1 MTFPLESSN
10 PIVKILIKSNLLE
23 DRHNMTQESTFLDK
37 PYRISA
43 VLFDFDG
50 TLTKPDALDFSVIKK
65 TIGCPEEIPALEF
78 IESISNPQKKAEAF
92 KELNLF
98 ESRAA
103 DDSEPNPGAEKL
115 IQTIHSMNLPMGII
129 TRNSIDSVK
138 KALNNFSGIDLDD
151 FDIVITRDNP
161 VKPKPSPEGILLAAR
176 KLKIEPRHI
185 LMVGDFVFDIDAGK
199 SAGTL
204 TALLDVNP
212 RVDKNSIKCDIII
225 SCLTDLEPVLQ
236 MGSPLPQGKL
246 PNEMLEQILN
256 GFSFE
261 DPALLITAGVGEDIA
276 AVDIQ
281 REEVLVLKSDPITF
295 ATDAIGHYA
304 VLVNANDITTCG
316 ADPRWLLTT
325 LLFPCGITG
334 SEIQHIMHGLN
345 HIASRYGI
353 TLCGGHTEITDA
365 VTRPVVVGSLAGTV
379 LKSCLID
386 KKSMK
391 TGDLLLITK
400 SVAVEGTAIIAR
412 EMEIKLLSMG
422 FSDSD
427 VHNCKQ
433 FLDHIS
439 IMEEARI
446 ARDIGGV
453 TAMHDVTE
461 GGLATAVTELS
472 IAGKHRIRI
481 DMDRIPVFQETQ
493 RICDLFDI
501 SPLGLIGSG
510 SLLIC
515 CNPDTKDEILT
526 GIRKAGIDATCI
538 GEVLEN
544 GEGVVAMDGLNPV
557 EWPTFKVDEIARLFK
572 RKL

>member
-1 MTFPLESSN
+1 MKESA
-10 PIVKILIKSNLLE
+10 ILN
-23 DRHNMTQESTFLDK
+23 K

-65 TIGCPEEIPALEF
+65 IIGCPEETPALEF
-78 IESISNPQKKAEAF
+78 IESISDPQKRSEAF
-92 KELNLF
+92 DELNRF
-98 ESRAA
+98 ENQAA
-103 DDSEPNPGAEKL
+103 ANSEPNPGAENL
-115 IQTIHSMNLPMGII
+115 VRTIHSNGLPMGLI
-129 TRNSIDSVK
+129 TRNSMDSIK
-138 KALNNFSGIDLDD
+138 KALKNFNGLDLDY
-151 FDIVITRDNP
+151 FDVVITRDDP
-161 VKPKPSPEGILLAAR
+161 VKPKPDPAGILLAAR
-176 KLKIEPRHI
+176 RLNIDPRHI
-185 LMVGDFVFDIDAGK
+185 MMVGDFVFDIDAGRT
-199 SAGTL
+199 AGTL

-212 RVDKNSIKCDIII
+212 RVDKSRLECDIII
-225 SCLTDLEPVLQ
+225 SRLADLEPVLQ

-261 DPALLITAGVGEDIA
+261 DPALLITAAVGEDIA
-276 AVDIQ
+276 AADIS

-295 ATDAIGHYA
+295 ATDSIGHYA

-325 LLFPCGITG
+325 LLFPCNSTG

-345 HIASRYGI
+345 HIASKYGV

-379 LKSCLID
+379 RKDRLID

-391 TGDLLLITK
+391 TGDRLLLTK

-412 EMEIKLLSMG
+412 EMESKLLSLG
-422 FSDSD
+422 FSDVEVCS
-427 VHNCKQ
+427 CKQ

-439 IMEEARI
+439 ILEEARI

-461 GGLATAVTELS
+461 GGLATAVAELS

-481 DMDRIPVFQETQ
+481 NMNCIPIYPQTQ
-493 RICDLFDI
+493 KICDAFNI

-515 CNPDTKDEILT
+515 CRPDTKDDILT
-526 GIRKAGIDATCI
+526 GIRNAGIHATCI

-544 GEGVVAMDGLNPV
+544 GEGVVAMDGQWQT
-557 EWPTFKVDEIARLFK
+557 EWPKFKVDELARLFK
-572 RKL
+572 QQP

>member
-1 MTFPLESSN
+1 MAG
-10 PIVKILIKSNLLE
+10 SNL
-23 DRHNMTQESTFLDK
+23 NNK
-37 PYRISA
+37 PYRISG

-50 TLTKPDALDFSVIKK
+50 TLTKPGALDFSVIKK
-65 TIGCPEEIPALEF
+65 IIGCPDEIPALEF
-78 IESISNPQKKAEAF
+78 IESIPDSQERAEAF
-92 KELNLF
+92 NELDRF
-98 ESRAA
+98 ESLAA
-103 DDSEPNPGAEKL
+103 SNSEPNPGAEDL
-115 IQTIHSMNLPMGII
+115 IREIHSMGIPLGLI

-138 KALNNFSGIDLDD
+138 EALKKFNGIGLHD
-151 FDIVITRDNP
+151 FDIVITRNDA
-161 VKPKPSPEGILLAAR
+161 VKPKPSPEGVLLAAR
-176 KLKIEPRHI
+176 KLNIDPRHI

-199 SAGTL
+199 NAGTL

-212 RVDKNSIKCDIII
+212 RVDKSRLECDIII
-225 SCLTDLEPVLQ
+225 SCLTDLEPILK

-246 PNEMLEQILN
+246 PNQLLEQILN

-276 AVDIQ
+276 AADIS

-316 ADPRWLLTT
+316 ADPRWFLTT
-325 LLFPCGITG
+325 LLFPCQSTG
-334 SEIQHIMHGLN
+334 SEIQHIVRGLN
-345 HIASRYGI
+345 HVASKYGI

-379 LKSCLID
+379 RKNRLID

-391 TGDLLLITK
+391 TGDLLLMTK

-412 EMEIKLLSMG
+412 EMEHKLLSMG
-422 FSDSD
+422 FSDAD
-427 VHNCKQ
+427 VYSCKQ

-446 ARDIGGV
+446 ARDTGGV

-461 GGLATAVTELS
+461 GGLATAATELS
-472 IAGKHRIRI
+472 IAGRHRIRI
-481 DMDRIPVFQETQ
+481 NMDRIPIFPQTQ
-493 RICDLFDI
+493 RICDAFNI

-515 CNPDTKDEILT
+515 CSPDTKDDILA
-526 GIRKAGIDATCI
+526 GIRNAGIHATCI

-544 GEGVVAMDGLNPV
+544 GEGVEAMDGGKPGA
-557 EWPTFKVDEIARLFK
+557 WPEFKVDELARLFK
-572 RKL
+572 K

>member
-1 MTFPLESSN
+1 MKQSN
-10 PIVKILIKSNLLE
+10 TVI
-23 DRHNMTQESTFLDK
+23 DK

-50 TLTKPDALDFSVIKK
+50 TLTKPDALDFSIIKE
-65 TIGCPEEIPALEF
+65 TLGCPDEIPVLEF
-78 IESISNPQKKAEAF
+78 VESIADHEERTAAF
-92 KELNLF
+92 DELNRF
-98 ESRAA
+98 ESLGAA
-103 DDSEPNPGAEKL
+103 DSDPNPGAENL
-115 IQTIHSMNLPMGII
+115 IRTIHSKGLPMGLI
-129 TRNSIDSVK
+129 TRNSIDAVK
-138 KALNNFSGIDLDD
+138 AALKNFNGVSLDD
-151 FDIVITRDNP
+151 FDIVITRDDP
-161 VKPKPSPEGILLAAR
+161 VKPKPSPEGILLASK
-176 KLKIEPRHI
+176 KLNVEPQHI
-185 LMVGDFVFDIDAGK
+185 LMVGDYVFDIDAGR

-212 RVDKNSIKCDIII
+212 RVDKSSLKCDIFIA
-225 SCLTDLEPVLQ
+225 CLTDLVAVLQ

-246 PNEMLEQILN
+246 PNEMLEQFLD

-261 DPALLITAGVGEDIA
+261 DPALLISAGVGEDIA
-276 AVDIQ
+276 AVDIHQ
-281 REEVLVLKSDPITF
+281 EEVLVLKSDPITF

-316 ADPRWLLTT
+316 ADPRWFLTT
-325 LLFPCGITG
+325 LLFPCGSTG
-334 SEIQHIMHGLN
+334 SEIQHVMTGLN
-345 HIASRYGI
+345 QIASKYGI

-379 LKSCLID
+379 QKSHLID
-386 KKSMK
+386 KKSMQ

-412 EMEIKLLSMG
+412 EMEEKLLSMG

-427 VHNCKQ
+427 VYSCKQ

-439 IMEEARI
+439 ILEEARI
-446 ARDIGGV
+446 AKNIGGV

-461 GGLATAVTELS
+461 GGLASAATELS

-481 DMDRIPVFQETQ
+481 DVDRIPIFPQTQ
-493 RICDLFDI
+493 KICDALDI

-515 CNPDTKDEILT
+515 CNPDTKDKIIAEI
-526 GIRKAGIDATCI
+526 RSAGIDATCI
-538 GEVLEN
+538 GEVLSK
-544 GEGVVAMDGLNPV
+544 GEGILAMDDLKPV
-557 EWPTFKVDEIARLFK
+557 VWPTFKVDELARLFHK
-572 RKL
+572 

>member
-1 MTFPLESSN
+1 MTDGS
-10 PIVKILIKSNLLE
+10 KLIE
-23 DRHNMTQESTFLDK
+23 K

-50 TLTKPDALDFSVIKK
+50 TLTKPDALDFSIIKE
-65 TIGCPEEIPALEF
+65 TLGCPDEIPVLEF
-78 IESISNPQKKAEAF
+78 VESIADHEERTAAF
-92 KELNLF
+92 DELNRF
-98 ESRAA
+98 ESLGAA
-103 DDSEPNPGAEKL
+103 DSDPNPGAENL
-115 IQTIHSMNLPMGII
+115 IRTIHSKGLPMGLI
-129 TRNSIDSVK
+129 TRNSIDAVK
-138 KALNNFSGIDLDD
+138 AALKNFNGVSLDD
-151 FDIVITRDNP
+151 FDIVITRDDP
-161 VKPKPSPEGILLAAR
+161 VKPKPSPEGILLASK
-176 KLKIEPRHI
+176 KLNVEPQHI
-185 LMVGDFVFDIDAGK
+185 LMVGDYVFDIDAGR

-212 RVDKNSIKCDIII
+212 RVDKSSLKCDIFIA
-225 SCLTDLEPVLQ
+225 CLTDLVAVLQ

-246 PNEMLEQILN
+246 PNEMLEQFLD

-261 DPALLITAGVGEDIA
+261 DPALLISAGVGEDIA
-276 AVDIQ
+276 AVDIHQ
-281 REEVLVLKSDPITF
+281 EEVLVLKSDPITF

-316 ADPRWLLTT
+316 ADPRWFLTT
-325 LLFPCGITG
+325 LLFPCGSTG
-334 SEIQHIMHGLN
+334 SEIQHVMTGLN
-345 HIASRYGI
+345 QIASKYGI

-379 LKSCLID
+379 QKSHLID
-386 KKSMK
+386 KKSMQ

-412 EMEIKLLSMG
+412 EMEEKLLSMG

-427 VHNCKQ
+427 VYSCKQ

-439 IMEEARI
+439 ILEEARI
-446 ARDIGGV
+446 AKNIGGV

-461 GGLATAVTELS
+461 GGLASAATELS

-481 DMDRIPVFQETQ
+481 DVDRIPIFPQTQ
-493 RICDLFDI
+493 KICDALDI

-515 CNPDTKDEILT
+515 CNPDTKDKIIAEI
-526 GIRKAGIDATCI
+526 RSAGIDATCI
-538 GEVLEN
+538 GEVLSK
-544 GEGVVAMDGLNPV
+544 GEGILAMDDLKPV
-557 EWPTFKVDEIARLFK
+557 VWPTFKVDELARLFQ
-572 RKL
+572 

>member
-1 MTFPLESSN
+1 MAG
-10 PIVKILIKSNLLE
+10 SNLT
-23 DRHNMTQESTFLDK
+23 NK
-37 PYRISA
+37 PYRISG

-50 TLTKPDALDFSVIKK
+50 TLTKPGALDFSVIKK
-65 TIGCPEEIPALEF
+65 IIGCPDEIPALEF
-78 IESISNPQKKAEAF
+78 IESIPDSQERAEAF
-92 KELNLF
+92 NELDRF
-98 ESRAA
+98 ESLAA
-103 DDSEPNPGAEKL
+103 ANSEPNPGAEDL
-115 IQTIHSMNLPMGII
+115 IRKIHSMGIPLGLI

-138 KALNNFSGIDLDD
+138 EALKKFNGIGLHD
-151 FDIVITRDNP
+151 FDIVITRNDA
-161 VKPKPSPEGILLAAR
+161 VKPKPSPEGVLLAAR
-176 KLKIEPRHI
+176 KLNIDPRHI
-185 LMVGDFVFDIDAGK
+185 LMVGDFVFDIDAGRN
-199 SAGTL
+199 AGTL

-212 RVDKNSIKCDIII
+212 RVDKSRLECDIII
-225 SCLTDLEPVLQ
+225 SCLTDLEPILK

-246 PNEMLEQILN
+246 PNQLLEQILN

-276 AVDIQ
+276 AADIS

-316 ADPRWLLTT
+316 ADPRWFLTT
-325 LLFPCGITG
+325 LLFPCQSTG
-334 SEIQHIMHGLN
+334 SEIQHIVRGLN
-345 HIASRYGI
+345 HVASKYGI

-379 LKSCLID
+379 RKNRLID

-391 TGDLLLITK
+391 TGDLLLMTK

-412 EMEIKLLSMG
+412 EMEHKLLSMG
-422 FSDSD
+422 FSDAD
-427 VHNCKQ
+427 VYSCKQ

-446 ARDIGGV
+446 ARDTGGV

-461 GGLATAVTELS
+461 GGLATAATELS
-472 IAGKHRIRI
+472 IAGRHRIRI
-481 DMDRIPVFQETQ
+481 NMDRIPIFPQTQ
-493 RICDLFDI
+493 RICDAFNI

-515 CNPDTKDEILT
+515 CSPDTKDDILA
-526 GIRKAGIDATCI
+526 GIRNAGIHATCI

-544 GEGVVAMDGLNPV
+544 GEGVEAMDGGKPGA
-557 EWPTFKVDEIARLFK
+557 WPEFKVDELARLFK
-572 RKL
+572 K

>member
-1 MTFPLESSN
+1 MAG
-10 PIVKILIKSNLLE
+10 SNL
-23 DRHNMTQESTFLDK
+23 NNK
-37 PYRISA
+37 PYRISG

-50 TLTKPDALDFSVIKK
+50 TLTKPGALDFSVIKK
-65 TIGCPEEIPALEF
+65 ILGCPDEIPALEF
-78 IESISNPQKKAEAF
+78 IESIPDSQERAEAF
-92 KELNLF
+92 NELDRF
-98 ESRAA
+98 ESLAA
-103 DDSEPNPGAEKL
+103 ANSEPNPGAEDL
-115 IQTIHSMNLPMGII
+115 IRKIHSMGIPLGLI

-138 KALNNFSGIDLDD
+138 EALKKFNGIGLHD
-151 FDIVITRDNP
+151 FDIVITRNDA
-161 VKPKPSPEGILLAAR
+161 VKPKPSPEGVLLAAR
-176 KLKIEPRHI
+176 KLNIDPRHI
-185 LMVGDFVFDIDAGK
+185 LMVGDFVFDIDAGRN
-199 SAGTL
+199 AGTL

-212 RVDKNSIKCDIII
+212 RVDKSRLECDIII
-225 SCLTDLEPVLQ
+225 SCLTDLEPILK

-246 PNEMLEQILN
+246 PNQLLEQILN

-276 AVDIQ
+276 AADIS

-316 ADPRWLLTT
+316 ADPRWFLTT
-325 LLFPCGITG
+325 LLFPCQSTG
-334 SEIQHIMHGLN
+334 SEIQHIVRGLN
-345 HIASRYGI
+345 HVASKYGI

-379 LKSCLID
+379 RKNRLID

-391 TGDLLLITK
+391 TGDLLLMTK

-412 EMEIKLLSMG
+412 EMEHKLLSMG
-422 FSDSD
+422 FSDAD
-427 VHNCKQ
+427 VYSCKQ

-446 ARDIGGV
+446 ARDTGGV

-461 GGLATAVTELS
+461 GGLATAAAELS
-472 IAGKHRIRI
+472 IAGRHRIRI
-481 DMDRIPVFQETQ
+481 NMDRIPIFPQTQ
-493 RICDLFDI
+493 RICDAFNI

-515 CNPDTKDEILT
+515 CSPDTKDDILA
-526 GIRKAGIDATCI
+526 GIRNAGIHATCI

-544 GEGVVAMDGLNPV
+544 GEGVEAMDGGKPGA
-557 EWPTFKVDEIARLFK
+557 WPEFKVDELARLFK
-572 RKL
+572 K

>member
-1 MTFPLESSN
+1 MNEGA
-10 PIVKILIKSNLLE
+10 ILN
-23 DRHNMTQESTFLDK
+23 K

-50 TLTKPDALDFSVIKK
+50 TLTKPDALDFSVIKE
-65 TIGCPEEIPALEF
+65 ILGCPDEIPALEF
-78 IESISNPQKKAEAF
+78 IESISDAQKKAEAF
-92 KELNLF
+92 NELNRF

-103 DDSEPNPGAEKL
+103 ANSEPNPGAENL
-115 IQTIHSMNLPMGII
+115 IRTVHSKGIPMGLV
-129 TRNSIDSVK
+129 TRNSMDSVK
-138 KALNNFSGIDLDD
+138 VSLKNFNSIGLDY
-151 FDIVITRDNP
+151 FDVVITRDDP
-161 VKPKPSPEGILLAAR
+161 VKPKPSPAGILLAAR
-176 KLKIEPRHI
+176 KLNVDPGQI
-185 LMVGDFVFDIDAGK
+185 LMVGDYVFDIDAGR

-212 RVDKNSIKCDIII
+212 RVDKRHLECDIII
-225 SCLTDLEPVLQ
+225 SCLADLEPVLH

-246 PNEMLEQILN
+246 PNKMLEQILN

-261 DPALLITAGVGEDIA
+261 DPALLISAGVGEDIA
-276 AVDIQ
+276 AADIS

-325 LLFPCGITG
+325 LLFPCGSTG

-345 HIASRYGI
+345 HIALKYGV

-379 LKSCLID
+379 RKDLLID

-391 TGDLLLITK
+391 TGDCLLITK

-412 EMEIKLLSMG
+412 EMESKLLSLG
-422 FSDSD
+422 FSDAEVCS
-427 VHNCKQ
+427 CKQ

-472 IAGKHRIRI
+472 LAGNHRIRI
-481 DMDRIPVFQETQ
+481 DMNCIPIFPQTQ
-493 RICDLFDI
+493 RICDAFNI

-510 SLLIC
+510 SLLVC
-515 CNPDTKDEILT
+515 CSPDTKDDILT
-526 GIRKAGIDATCI
+526 GIRKAGIHAACI
-538 GEVLEN
+538 GEILEK
-544 GEGVVAMDGLNPV
+544 GEGVVAIHGRKQTA
-557 EWPTFKVDEIARLFK
+557 WPKFNVDELARLFK
-572 RKL
+572 KKP

>member
-1 MTFPLESSN
+1 MKHGNTVIE
-10 PIVKILIKSNLLE
+10 
-23 DRHNMTQESTFLDK
+23 K

-65 TIGCPEEIPALEF
+65 ILGCPDEIPALEF
-78 IESISNPQKKAEAF
+78 IESISDPQKRAEAF
-92 KELNLF
+92 DELNRF
-98 ESRAA
+98 ESLAA
-103 DDSEPNPGAEKL
+103 ANSEPNPGAENL
-115 IQTIHSMNLPMGII
+115 IQTMHSNGLPMGIV
-129 TRNSIDSVK
+129 TRNSMDSVK
-138 KALNNFSGIDLDD
+138 EALKNFNGIGLDY
-151 FDIVITRDNP
+151 FDVVITRDDP

-176 KLKIEPRHI
+176 RLNVDPGHI
-185 LMVGDFVFDIDAGK
+185 MMVGDFVFDIDAGR

-212 RVDKNSIKCDIII
+212 RVDKDRLEYDIII
-225 SCLTDLEPVLQ
+225 SCLADLEPVLQ
-236 MGSPLPQGKL
+236 MGLPLPQGKL
-246 PNEMLEQILN
+246 PNEMLEQILD

-276 AVDIQ
+276 AADISQ
-281 REEVLVLKSDPITF
+281 EEVLVLKSDPITF

-325 LLFPCGITG
+325 LLFPCGSSG

-345 HIASRYGI
+345 HIASKYGV

-379 LKSCLID
+379 RKDRLID

-391 TGDLLLITK
+391 TGDRLLITK

-412 EMEIKLLSMG
+412 EMTSKLLSLG
-422 FSDSD
+422 FSDAEVCS
-427 VHNCKQ
+427 CKQ

-439 IMEEARI
+439 ILEEARI

-472 IAGKHRIRI
+472 MAGKHRIRI
-481 DMDRIPVFQETQ
+481 DMNCVPIFPQTQ
-493 RICDLFDI
+493 RICDAFNI

-515 CNPDTKDEILT
+515 CNPDSKDNILK
-526 GIRKAGIDATCI
+526 GIRNAGIDAACI

-544 GEGVVAMDGLNPV
+544 GEGVVALDGRKPAA
-557 EWPTFKVDEIARLFK
+557 WPKFKVDELARLFK
-572 RKL
+572 WQP

>member
-1 MTFPLESSN
+1 MTDGS
-10 PIVKILIKSNLLE
+10 KLIE
-23 DRHNMTQESTFLDK
+23 K

-50 TLTKPDALDFSVIKK
+50 TLTKPDALDFSIIKE
-65 TIGCPEEIPALEF
+65 TLGCPDEIPVLEF
-78 IESISNPQKKAEAF
+78 VESIADHEERTAAF
-92 KELNLF
+92 DELNRF
-98 ESRAA
+98 ESLGAA
-103 DDSEPNPGAEKL
+103 DSDPNPGAENL
-115 IQTIHSMNLPMGII
+115 IRTIHSKGLPMGLI
-129 TRNSIDSVK
+129 TRNSIDAVK
-138 KALNNFSGIDLDD
+138 AALKNFNGVSLDD
-151 FDIVITRDNP
+151 FDIVITRDDP
-161 VKPKPSPEGILLAAR
+161 VKPKPSPEGILLASK
-176 KLKIEPRHI
+176 KLNVEPQHI
-185 LMVGDFVFDIDAGK
+185 LMVGDYVFDIDAGR

-212 RVDKNSIKCDIII
+212 RVDKSSLKCDIFIA
-225 SCLTDLEPVLQ
+225 CLTDLVAVLQ

-246 PNEMLEQILN
+246 PNEMLEQFLD

-261 DPALLITAGVGEDIA
+261 DPALLISAGVGEDIA
-276 AVDIQ
+276 AVDIHQ
-281 REEVLVLKSDPITF
+281 EEVLVLKSDPITF

-316 ADPRWLLTT
+316 ADPRWFLTT
-325 LLFPCGITG
+325 LLFPCGSTG
-334 SEIQHIMHGLN
+334 SEIQHVMTGLN
-345 HIASRYGI
+345 QIASKYGI

-379 LKSCLID
+379 QKSHLID
-386 KKSMK
+386 KKSMQ

-412 EMEIKLLSMG
+412 EMEEKLLSMG

-427 VHNCKQ
+427 VYSCKQ

-439 IMEEARI
+439 ILEEARI
-446 ARDIGGV
+446 AKNIGGV

-461 GGLATAVTELS
+461 GGLASAATELS

-481 DMDRIPVFQETQ
+481 DVDRIPIFPQTQ
-493 RICDLFDI
+493 KICDALDI

-515 CNPDTKDEILT
+515 CNPDTKDKIIAEI
-526 GIRKAGIDATCI
+526 RSAGIDATCI
-538 GEVLEN
+538 GEVLSK
-544 GEGVVAMDGLNPV
+544 GEGILAMDDLKPV
-557 EWPTFKVDEIARLFK
+557 VWPTFKVDELARLFHK
-572 RKL
+572 

>member
-1 MTFPLESSN
+1 MAG
-10 PIVKILIKSNLLE
+10 SNL
-23 DRHNMTQESTFLDK
+23 NNK
-37 PYRISA
+37 PYRISG

-50 TLTKPDALDFSVIKK
+50 TLTKPGALDFSVIKK
-65 TIGCPEEIPALEF
+65 ILGCPDEIPALEF
-78 IESISNPQKKAEAF
+78 IESIPDSQERAEAF
-92 KELNLF
+92 NELDRF
-98 ESRAA
+98 ESLAA
-103 DDSEPNPGAEKL
+103 ANSEPNPGAEDL
-115 IQTIHSMNLPMGII
+115 IRKIHSMGIPLGLI

-138 KALNNFSGIDLDD
+138 EALKKFNGIGLHD
-151 FDIVITRDNP
+151 FDIVITRNDA
-161 VKPKPSPEGILLAAR
+161 VKPKPSPEGVLLAAR
-176 KLKIEPRHI
+176 KLNIDPRHI
-185 LMVGDFVFDIDAGK
+185 LMVGDFVFDIDAGRN
-199 SAGTL
+199 AGTL

-212 RVDKNSIKCDIII
+212 RVDKSRLECDIII
-225 SCLTDLEPVLQ
+225 SCLTDLEPILK

-246 PNEMLEQILN
+246 PNQLLEQILN

-276 AVDIQ
+276 AADIS

-316 ADPRWLLTT
+316 ADPRWFLTT
-325 LLFPCGITG
+325 LLFPCQSTG
-334 SEIQHIMHGLN
+334 SEIQHIVRGLN
-345 HIASRYGI
+345 HVASKYGI

-379 LKSCLID
+379 RKNRLID

-391 TGDLLLITK
+391 TGDLLLMTK

-412 EMEIKLLSMG
+412 EMEHKLLSMG
-422 FSDSD
+422 FSDAD
-427 VHNCKQ
+427 VYSCKQ

-446 ARDIGGV
+446 ARDTGGV

-461 GGLATAVTELS
+461 GGLATAATELS
-472 IAGKHRIRI
+472 IAGRHRIRI
-481 DMDRIPVFQETQ
+481 NMDRIPIFPQTQ
-493 RICDLFDI
+493 RICDAFNI

-515 CNPDTKDEILT
+515 CSPDTKDDILA
-526 GIRKAGIDATCI
+526 GIRNAGIHATCI

-544 GEGVVAMDGLNPV
+544 GEGVEAMDGGKPGA
-557 EWPTFKVDEIARLFK
+557 WPEFKVDELARLFK
-572 RKL
+572 K

>member
-1 MTFPLESSN
+1 MKESA
-10 PIVKILIKSNLLE
+10 ILN
-23 DRHNMTQESTFLDK
+23 K

-65 TIGCPEEIPALEF
+65 IIGCPEETPALEF
-78 IESISNPQKKAEAF
+78 IESISDPQKRSEAF
-92 KELNLF
+92 DELNRF
-98 ESRAA
+98 ENQAA
-103 DDSEPNPGAEKL
+103 ANSEPNPGAENLVK
-115 IQTIHSMNLPMGII
+115 TIHSNGLPMGLI
-129 TRNSIDSVK
+129 TRNSMDSIK
-138 KALNNFSGIDLDD
+138 KALKNFNDIDLDY
-151 FDIVITRDNP
+151 FDVVITRDDP
-161 VKPKPSPEGILLAAR
+161 VKPKPDPAGILLAAR
-176 KLKIEPRHI
+176 RLNIDPRHI
-185 LMVGDFVFDIDAGK
+185 MMVGDFVFDIDAGRT
-199 SAGTL
+199 AGTL

-212 RVDKNSIKCDIII
+212 RVDKSRLECDLII
-225 SCLTDLEPVLQ
+225 SRLADLEPVLQ

-261 DPALLITAGVGEDIA
+261 DPALLITAAVGEDIA
-276 AVDIQ
+276 AADIS

-295 ATDAIGHYA
+295 ATDSIGHYA

-325 LLFPCGITG
+325 LLFPCNSTG
-334 SEIQHIMHGLN
+334 SEIQHIMHGLS
-345 HIASRYGI
+345 HIASKYGV

-379 LKSCLID
+379 RKDRLID
-386 KKSMK
+386 KKSME
-391 TGDLLLITK
+391 TGDRLLLTK

-412 EMEIKLLSMG
+412 EMESKLLSLG
-422 FSDSD
+422 FSNAD
-427 VHNCKQ
+427 VCSCKQ

-439 IMEEARI
+439 ILEEARI

-461 GGLATAVTELS
+461 GGLATAVAELS

-481 DMDRIPVFQETQ
+481 DMNCIPIYPQTQ
-493 RICDLFDI
+493 KICDAFNI

-515 CNPDTKDEILT
+515 CRPDTKDDILT
-526 GIRKAGIDATCI
+526 GINNAGIHATCI

-544 GEGVVAMDGLNPV
+544 GEGVVAMDGQRQT
-557 EWPTFKVDEIARLFK
+557 EWPKFKVDELARLFN
-572 RKL
+572 

>member
-1 MTFPLESSN
+1 MAG
-10 PIVKILIKSNLLE
+10 SNL
-23 DRHNMTQESTFLDK
+23 NNK
-37 PYRISA
+37 PYRISG

-50 TLTKPDALDFSVIKK
+50 TLTKPGALDFSVIKK
-65 TIGCPEEIPALEF
+65 ILGCPDEIPALEF
-78 IESISNPQKKAEAF
+78 IESIPDSQERAEAF
-92 KELNLF
+92 NELDRF
-98 ESRAA
+98 ERLAA
-103 DDSEPNPGAEKL
+103 ANSEPNPGAEDL
-115 IQTIHSMNLPMGII
+115 IREIHSMGIPLGLI

-138 KALNNFSGIDLDD
+138 EALKKFNGIGLHD
-151 FDIVITRDNP
+151 FDIVITRNDA
-161 VKPKPSPEGILLAAR
+161 VKPKPSPESVLLAAR
-176 KLKIEPRHI
+176 KLNIDPRHI
-185 LMVGDFVFDIDAGK
+185 LMVGDFVFDIDAGRN
-199 SAGTL
+199 AGTL

-212 RVDKNSIKCDIII
+212 RVDKSRLECDIII
-225 SCLTDLEPVLQ
+225 SCLTDLEPILK

-246 PNEMLEQILN
+246 PNQLLEQILN

-276 AVDIQ
+276 AADIS

-316 ADPRWLLTT
+316 ADPRWFLTT
-325 LLFPCGITG
+325 LLFPCQSTG
-334 SEIQHIMHGLN
+334 SEIQHIVRGLN
-345 HIASRYGI
+345 HVASKCGI

-379 LKSCLID
+379 RKNRLID

-391 TGDLLLITK
+391 TGDLLLMTK

-412 EMEIKLLSMG
+412 EMEHKLLSMG
-422 FSDSD
+422 FSDAD
-427 VHNCKQ
+427 VYSCKQ

-446 ARDIGGV
+446 ARDTGGV

-461 GGLATAVTELS
+461 GGLATAATELS
-472 IAGKHRIRI
+472 IAGRHRIRI
-481 DMDRIPVFQETQ
+481 NMDRIPIFPQTQ
-493 RICDLFDI
+493 RICDAFNI

-515 CNPDTKDEILT
+515 CSPDTKDDILA
-526 GIRKAGIDATCI
+526 GIRNAGIHATCI
-538 GEVLEN
+538 GEVLED
-544 GEGVVAMDGLNPV
+544 GEGVEAMDGGKPGA
-557 EWPTFKVDEIARLFK
+557 WPEFKVDELARLFK
-572 RKL
+572 K